1 MVWLHKA
8 LMEQFWF
15 LLIKWKQASSTIS
28 TYTTRKRETHEP
40 GGKQWGL
47 ELPEPLGRQERSRVK
62 RGPWRKRRET
72 EHWGK
77 KEQDWKSCLY
87 SWLFIPGPYRHLPQ
101 LHTPSLAGDSCH
113 HHQTC
118 HSLCASHCGLSYL
131 ILNDTLEGINLIP
144 ILQIRTL
151 KFSELYHSL
160 QITLLISS
168 RAQVCLKSTWRLW
181 KTMPNGHK
189 IATSSVK
196 AHSYSTLQHWLCH
209 PNFPRVTEDILT
221 YWSKDKAQHKA
232 NTLLVWGARVLGDWF
247 CVCCWTEQP

>member
-160 QITLLISS
+160 QITLNKQSS
-168 RAQVCLKSTWRLW
+168 TSLPEVNMEALKNHAKWSQDSNQLSQS
-181 KTMPNGHK
+181 PF
-189 IATSSVK
+189 
-196 AHSYSTLQHWLCH
+196 LQH
-209 PNFPRVTEDILT
+209 PAALT
-221 YWSKDKAQHKA
+221 VPPQLPQSDWRY
-232 NTLLVWGARVLGDWF
+232 TYLLV
-247 CVCCWTEQP
+247 